1 MAVIGVAGK
10 SGSGKSTF
18 ASLLA
23 QKLNGIYVDMD
34 KVCHEALLDKSISH
48 TLCTKFGNGILGSD
62 GQIDR
67 KKLGNIAFTH
77 PSNMQVVTD
86 LTYAY
91 MDKQLERLLNQ
102 KDATIVLDAILLPQT
117 HYWDICD
124 SKVLVLSDDTKRKEK
139 VMERDHISEEY
150 FAKRDANSIDYSSF
164 YFDYVFFNDYQ
175 HETLKRMLSSFGPLQ
190 KEGEER

>member
-34 KVCHEALLDKSISH
+34 KVCHEALLDSTISQ
-48 TLCTKFGNGILGSD
+48 TLCSKFGNGILGSN

-77 PSNMQVVTD
+77 PSNMQVVTN

-91 MDKQLERLLNQ
+91 MDKQLESLLKQ
-102 KDATIVLDAILLPQT
+102 KDTTIVLDAILLPQT

-124 SKVLVLSDDTKRKEK
+124 SKVLVLADDTKRKEK

-150 FAKRDANSIDYSSF
+150 FAKRDARSIDYSSF
-164 YFDYVFFNDYQ
+164 HFDYVFFNDYQ
-175 HETLKRMLSSFGPLQ
+175 QETMNRMLSSFGELQ